1 MIALLIVAHQPLA
14 SALLDCCR
22 HIYRGLP
29 VQVAALDIIPDEDPD
44 QALQAAKSLAN
55 RINDGSGLVVLTDLY
70 GATPARIAV
79 QLADSGRISVFYG
92 VNLPMLLKLINYR
105 ASLPLDELV
114 ARVAGDVAAG
124 IGLVEASFPG
134 PTSSEDS

>member
-1 MIALLIVAHQPLA
+1 MIALLIIAHQPLA

-29 VQVAALDIIPDEDPD
+29 AQLAALDIMPDEDPD
-44 QALQAAKSLAN
+44 QALKAAQALAG

-79 QLADSGRISVFYG
+79 QLVEAGRVNVFYG
-92 VNLPMLLKLINYR
+92 VNLPILLKLINYR
-105 ASLPLDELV
+105 ASLLLDELV
-114 ARVAGDVAAG
+114 MLVARDPAGG
-124 IGLVEASFPG
+124 IGLVDAPLSAPHGDE
-134 PTSSEDS
+134 

>member
-1 MIALLIVAHQPLA
+1 MIALLIIAHQPLA

-29 VQVAALDIIPDEDPD
+29 VQVAALDILPDEDPD
-44 QALQAAKSLAN
+44 QALQAAHALAA

-79 QLADSGRISVFYG
+79 QLADAGRVSVLYG
-92 VNLPMLLKLINYR
+92 VNLPILLKLINYR

-114 ARVAGDVAAG
+114 ALLARDLAAG
-124 IGLVEASFPG
+124 IGLVDAPVSARRGAE
-134 PTSSEDS
+134 